1 MWPVEWEKTLARH
14 PSIRQKTNI
23 QNISGS
29 FGSLESTEN
38 AEWEWQPNPNSS
50 LKRQRS
56 MCWKGSPGQF
66 MTPTLGT
73 HSLPHTH
80 LHAYT
85 QASVNKHICNM
96 HTHKNPGN
104 ICKIQNKDGKLLRK
118 SSDVDL
124 WPLHIQARP
133 HTYVGTQLF
142 KHIHIPHTIK
152 K

>member
-1 MWPVEWEKTLARH
+1 MWPVEWEKTLASH

-23 QNISGS
+23 QNISDS

-56 MCWKGSPGQF
+56 MCRTIHDTNLGH
-66 MTPTLGT
+66 TLT
-73 HSLPHTH
+73 STHTH

>member
-1 MWPVEWEKTLARH
+1 MLVIHPSDRRLTSRILVAHLGPWNPQKTL
-14 PSIRQKTNI
+14 S
-23 QNISGS
+23 
-29 FGSLESTEN
+29 EN
-38 AEWEWQPNPNSS
+38 GQPNPNSS

-56 MCWKGSPGQF
+56 MCRTIHDTNLGH
-66 MTPTLGT
+66 TLT
-73 HSLPHTH
+73 STHTH